1 MCLMPAYFA
10 MHELIRSYPN
20 EMENGPYKSIQEN
33 IITFMD
39 SFSRP
44 ARLLYSQVHQSIK
57 PVCGITP
64 PTAPGFRLDSTNLIL
79 TSIKGAMRYPDFL
92 TSAQVPLLCYVLGQL
107 RSTEL
112 TAGMLDSSTGKAK
125 TRSVGLELALV
136 DWIVDIMQVIESIDD
151 CRWVR
156 TMFEHLIS
164 VVITF
169 MLGST
174 IRFNEIVVKLNAKLT
189 DFVPCLRLFDI
200 LFPDAEDPA
209 RAIELQTLGCKK
221 QCRKHRSSEMSAE
234 PDVTLTPP
242 AESTASDTQT
252 GRASDRTLMSE
263 VCGRTGVTSPT
274 SEPEADGLIYSTD
287 EGSDEDVCLTSIL
300 PPVRHRSGTCCRRQ
314 TRWMHL
320 ATAPVCLWQHVLRK
334 SRTGHDH
341 LPRAMPPALRPI
353 EARISYRMRSLVE
366 AVENFGSGSPT
377 SPVASQLTWKE
388 LFIVLNAYS
397 TDNEAGQLIQHVID
411 MFWHGGE
418 DEVPDL
424 SPYAT
429 LWPKLF
435 DNGSVCLPYGLV
447 ARGKLHPLPNHLI
460 RTMSVHLRML
470 VLHLLLQK
478 LATLQFSEQLT
489 TPAVAETMCRI
500 LTCREVEP
508 SNISRILNLLPKL
521 QPICN
526 SGSGSGSDQGSN
538 PKETSGNLSA
548 CYLLS
553 TLLDTLGH
561 RLVDTFLPEVRVQ
574 CLVTFVTLLR
584 MWTALSSAET
594 EDPKL
599 CKETGKGQ
607 ELDELSSF
615 SDKLLVHVA
624 LGVSLSFCI
633 KMNDY
638 TELLKA
644 CYYSLDW
651 TICKVVRSLQTPD
664 CVIYGLCSA
673 ITLASL
679 AQAQAA
685 AAAAAAASSSTTT
698 ATTTSAA
705 TITTSTLAVASSAS
719 NMMPTGPNCSTF
731 VTASGIASQT
741 NAVRGSVVGQ
751 KQTPLGLV
759 PPSNNSSSVP
769 PPASD
774 IPTTSTAPLQ
784 HLSSGY
790 PFLMTEFVELNR
802 LTLFGLLQIYYAFDL
817 DEASAMKAFLVEQV
831 RTMCDRCGPSSLS
844 DLPRL
849 ISSRLPEFLVHTMR
863 QRASPNVSSLSG
875 APSGDCVDKR
885 ANLSILLSSVVREFT
900 QLTDGET
907 TWASIDCRGNLI
919 FCIILRLSVAN
930 VNARLRTLCDYVV
943 ACLSTTLSGD
953 DFMSQKCLSSLCDFC
968 VAWRVVPLDRF
979 LMFLLTHTSYQ
990 GTELD
995 IVNGILVYV
1004 FIHCAKLSEAIDC
1017 MQSLFPVSVVVD
1029 QCDYPSGRQSSEARS
1044 QLHPDPLS
1052 SRRWAECVSRLHE
1065 LIPDQGVTDLIVNTA
1080 TSDPCKTTMEYGDG
1094 RAFVYLPVLYG
1105 HLTLRLLPLVEAIL
1119 AQFLETNLPLVH
1131 LIPFCRAVVPL
1142 FRFHRRPINVCY
1154 VLLREH
1160 WHFVPPETENFL
1172 TRELQT
1178 SCPSKDGR
1186 LKWLVDR
1193 LRVQLIVYCVL
1204 CRQQELSTNLANSQR
1219 KRLPSDA
1226 TTTATA
1232 FVGLLTQTT
1241 WTELR
1246 NTFDACVQAY
1256 EAACGLHATDVANAE
1271 RELECRL
1278 YAWFKSR
1285 EICIDAQ
1292 FVPNLLE
1299 PILRSMRNYGLLGH
1313 PAAWRSWHLEES
1325 VNIQSAG
1332 LYAGAVEI
1340 MCSFFSPRE
1349 FVSALTEF
1357 LCALSNDSTL
1367 GGYMNV
1373 VGAFTAILPVAY
1385 RLALCQFAVTLFTD
1399 SVLTDPTTA
1408 EDWHG
1413 AAHSADAGYDDFMEP
1428 STVCARWRRSKRK
1441 NRHSRLLHCSTE
1453 ENLPKITLVA
1463 PPRIAVNFFR
1473 DFLPPQLPNSSNT
1486 GVAVDA
1492 ETPERLSRSKTLLK
1506 ASLWHAV
1513 WAHANATQL
1522 TSLPSFFAELI
1533 LPQLRNEAQLLMSFY
1548 LVAPLMGSL
1557 HTERPAKLIDLT
1569 AELYRAVQQVDSCL
1583 ASGLEPEH
1591 TGDGSVDN
1599 ALMDTV
1605 TANAPI
1611 PMVHVDTIADLLY
1624 HIKYMYVGN
1633 GVLEQVRPLLPKLRA
1648 NLRKR
1653 LKFILP
1659 PSESFIAQPPTQL
1672 EHVQS
1677 RAFPGEL
1684 VHAVYEGRIYRAAT
1698 KPPFSGEDF

>member
-1 MCLMPAYFA
+1 M
-10 MHELIRSYPN
+10 N
-20 EMENGPYKSIQEN
+20 
-33 IITFMD
+33 
-39 SFSRP
+39 
-44 ARLLYSQVHQSIK
+44 
-57 PVCGITP
+57 
-64 PTAPGFRLDSTNLIL
+64 
-79 TSIKGAMRYPDFL
+79 
-92 TSAQVPLLCYVLGQL
+92 
-107 RSTEL
+107 
-112 TAGMLDSSTGKAK
+112 
-125 TRSVGLELALV
+125 
-136 DWIVDIMQVIESIDD
+136 
-151 CRWVR
+151 CR
-156 TMFEHLIS
+156 
-164 VVITF
+164 
-169 MLGST
+169 
-174 IRFNEIVVKLNAKLT
+174 
-189 DFVPCLRLFDI
+189 
-200 LFPDAEDPA
+200 
-209 RAIELQTLGCKK
+209 
-221 QCRKHRSSEMSAE
+221 
-234 PDVTLTPP
+234 
-242 AESTASDTQT
+242 
-252 GRASDRTLMSE
+252 
-263 VCGRTGVTSPT
+263 
-274 SEPEADGLIYSTD
+274 
-287 EGSDEDVCLTSIL
+287 
-300 PPVRHRSGTCCRRQ
+300 TC
-314 TRWMHL
+314 H
-320 ATAPVCLWQHVLRK
+320 
-334 SRTGHDH
+334 
-341 LPRAMPPALRPI
+341 
-353 EARISYRMRSLVE
+353 
-366 AVENFGSGSPT
+366 
-377 SPVASQLTWKE
+377 
-388 LFIVLNAYS
+388 
-397 TDNEAGQLIQHVID
+397 
-411 MFWHGGE
+411 
-418 DEVPDL
+418 
-424 SPYAT
+424 PYAT

-435 DNGSVCLPYGLV
+435 DNGSVFLPYGLV
-447 ARGKLHPLPNHLI
+447 ARGKLNPLPNHLI

-521 QPICN
+521 QPTCY
-526 SGSGSGSDQGSN
+526 SGNGSGSDQVSN
-538 PKETSGNLSA
+538 LKETSANLSA

-584 MWTALSSAET
+584 MWTALSSTET
-594 EDPKL
+594 DDSKL
-599 CKETGKGQ
+599 CKETGIGQ
-607 ELDELSSF
+607 PATRSCANETCVELF
-615 SDKLLVHVA
+615 
-624 LGVSLSFCI
+624 
-633 KMNDY
+633 Y
-638 TELLKA
+638 TLE
-644 CYYSLDW
+644 W
-651 TICKVVRSLQTPD
+651 TISKVVRCLQTPD

-679 AQAQAA
+679 AQAQAQAAAA

-698 ATTTSAA
+698 ATITSAA
-705 TITTSTLAVASSAS
+705 TTTTTTLAVTSNAS
-719 NMMPTGPNCSTF
+719 NVIPAGPSCATF
-731 VTASGIASQT
+731 VTTGGIANQT

-751 KQTPLGLV
+751 RPTPLGLA
-759 PPSNNSSSVP
+759 PPSNNSSNNVP

-774 IPTTSTAPLQ
+774 ISTTSTASLQ

-817 DEASAMKAFLVEQV
+817 DEASAMKAFLVEQI

-863 QRASPNVSSLSG
+863 QRASPNLSSLSG
-875 APSGDCVDKR
+875 TPSGDCIDKR
-885 ANLSILLSSVVREFT
+885 ANLSILLSSVVRDVLLRYLAIHGT
-900 QLTDGET
+900 IPKSAINIIPCL
-907 TWASIDCRGNLI
+907 SI
-919 FCIILRLSVAN
+919 VN

-979 LMFLLTHTSYQ
+979 LMFL
-990 GTELD
+990 
-995 IVNGILVYV
+995 
-1004 FIHCAKLSEAIDC
+1004 
-1017 MQSLFPVSVVVD
+1017 VSVTVD
-1029 QCDYPSGRQSSEARS
+1029 QCDYPSGQQSSEVRS
-1044 QLHPDPLS
+1044 HLHPDPLS
-1052 SRRWAECVSRLHE
+1052 SRRWAECVGRLHE
-1065 LIPDQGVTDLIVNTA
+1065 LIPDQGVTDLTMNAA
-1080 TSDPCKTTMEYGDG
+1080 TSDSCKTTMDYADG
-1094 RAFVYLPVLYG
+1094 RAFVNLPVLYG
-1105 HLTLRLLPLVEAIL
+1105 HLTLRLLPLLEAIL

-1142 FRFHRRPINVCY
+1142 FRFHRRPVNVCY

-1193 LRVQLIVYCVL
+1193 LRVQLIIYCESY
-1204 CRQQELSTNLANSQR
+1204 RHQELSTNLANSH
-1219 KRLPSDA
+1219 P
-1226 TTTATA
+1226 
-1232 FVGLLTQTT
+1232 
-1241 WTELR
+1241 
-1246 NTFDACVQAY
+1246 
-1256 EAACGLHATDVANAE
+1256 TDVANAE
-1271 RELECRL
+1271 MKLECGLYVWFRL
-1278 YAWFKSR
+1278 R
-1285 EICIDAQ
+1285 ENCIDAQ

-1299 PILRSMRNYGLLGH
+1299 PILRSMTNYGLLGH

-1340 MCSFFSPRE
+1340 MCSFFSPTE

-1357 LCALSNDSTL
+1357 LCAISNDASL

-1373 VGAFTAILPVAY
+1373 VGAFTAILPAAY

-1399 SVLTDPTTA
+1399 PVLTDPTTA

-1413 AAHSADAGYDDFMEP
+1413 AADGTDAGYDDFMEP

-1441 NRHSRLLHCSTE
+1441 SRHSRLLHYSVE
-1453 ENLPKITLVA
+1453 ENPPKITSVA

-1473 DFLPPQLPNSSNT
+1473 DFLPPQLSNSSNT
-1486 GVAVDA
+1486 GVAADVP
-1492 ETPERLSRSKTLLK
+1492 TPERLSRSKSLLK

-1522 TSLPSFFAELI
+1522 TSLPGFFAELI
-1533 LPQLRNEAQLLMSFY
+1533 LPQLWNEAQLLMSFY

-1583 ASGLEPEH
+1583 ASGLDPEH
-1591 TGDGSVDN
+1591 TSDN
-1599 ALMDTV
+1599 AMDNGLMDTV
-1605 TANAPI
+1605 TASAPI

-1659 PSESFIAQPPTQL
+1659 PSESFMAQPPTQL

-1684 VHAVYEGRIYRAAT
+1684 VHAVYEGRVYRAAT

>member
-1 MCLMPAYFA
+1 
-10 MHELIRSYPN
+10 
-20 EMENGPYKSIQEN
+20 
-33 IITFMD
+33 
-39 SFSRP
+39 
-44 ARLLYSQVHQSIK
+44 
-57 PVCGITP
+57 
-64 PTAPGFRLDSTNLIL
+64 
-79 TSIKGAMRYPDFL
+79 
-92 TSAQVPLLCYVLGQL
+92 
-107 RSTEL
+107 
-112 TAGMLDSSTGKAK
+112 
-125 TRSVGLELALV
+125 
-136 DWIVDIMQVIESIDD
+136 
-151 CRWVR
+151 
-156 TMFEHLIS
+156 
-164 VVITF
+164 
-169 MLGST
+169 
-174 IRFNEIVVKLNAKLT
+174 
-189 DFVPCLRLFDI
+189 
-200 LFPDAEDPA
+200 
-209 RAIELQTLGCKK
+209 
-221 QCRKHRSSEMSAE
+221 
-234 PDVTLTPP
+234 
-242 AESTASDTQT
+242 
-252 GRASDRTLMSE
+252 
-263 VCGRTGVTSPT
+263 
-274 SEPEADGLIYSTD
+274 
-287 EGSDEDVCLTSIL
+287 
-300 PPVRHRSGTCCRRQ
+300 
-314 TRWMHL
+314 MHL

-366 AVENFGSGSPT
+366 AVENFGSGNPT

-447 ARGKLHPLPNHLI
+447 ARGKLNPLPNHLI

-521 QPICN
+521 QPICYSAN
-526 SGSGSGSDQGSN
+526 GSGSDQGPN
-538 PKETSGNLSA
+538 LKETSANLSA

-584 MWTALSSAET
+584 MWTALSSTET
-594 EDPKL
+594 EDSKL

-607 ELDELSSF
+607 PATRSCVGETCVELF
-615 SDKLLVHVA
+615 
-624 LGVSLSFCI
+624 
-633 KMNDY
+633 Y
-638 TELLKA
+638 TLE
-644 CYYSLDW
+644 W
-651 TICKVVRSLQTPD
+651 TISKVVRSLQTPD

-679 AQAQAA
+679 AQAQAQA
-685 AAAAAAASSSTTT
+685 AAATAAAAAASSSTTT
-698 ATTTSAA
+698 ATVTPAA
-705 TITTSTLAVASSAS
+705 TTTTTTLAVTSNAS
-719 NMMPTGPNCSTF
+719 NLMSAGPNCSTF
-731 VTASGIASQT
+731 VTASGIANQT

-751 KQTPLGLV
+751 RPTPLGLASA
-759 PPSNNSSSVP
+759 SNNSSNNVP

-774 IPTTSTAPLQ
+774 ISTTSTGSLQ

-817 DEASAMKAFLVEQV
+817 DEASAMKAFLVEQI

-863 QRASPNVSSLSG
+863 QRASPNLSSLSG
-875 APSGDCVDKR
+875 TPSGDYVDKR

-907 TWASIDCRGNLI
+907 TWATIDCRSNLI
-919 FCIILRLSVAN
+919 FCVLLRYLAIHGSIPKSAINIILSLSIVN

-1004 FIHCAKLSEAIDC
+1004 FIHCAKLSEAMDC
-1017 MQSLFPVSVVVD
+1017 MQSLFPVSVIVD
-1029 QCDYPSGRQSSEARS
+1029 QCDYPSGRQSSESRS
-1044 QLHPDPLS
+1044 PLHPDPLS
-1052 SRRWAECVSRLHE
+1052 SRRWAECVGRLHE
-1065 LIPDQGVTDLIVNTA
+1065 LIPDQGVTDLTVNAA
-1080 TSDPCKTTMEYGDG
+1080 TSDSCKTTMDYGDG
-1094 RAFVYLPVLYG
+1094 RAFVNLPVLYG
-1105 HLTLRLLPLVEAIL
+1105 HLTLRLLPLLEAIL

-1172 TRELQT
+1172 TRELQST
-1178 SCPSKDGR
+1178 CPSKDGR

-1204 CRQQELSTNLANSQR
+1204 CRHQELSTNLANSQR

-1226 TTTATA
+1226 TNTATA
-1232 FVGLLTQTT
+1232 FAGLLTQTT

-1246 NTFDACVQAY
+1246 TTFDACIQAY
-1256 EAACGLHATDVANAE
+1256 EAACGLYATDVANAE

-1285 EICIDAQ
+1285 EIRIDAQ

-1340 MCSFFSPRE
+1340 MCSFFSPTE
-1349 FVSALTEF
+1349 FVSALMEF
-1357 LCALSNDSTL
+1357 LAAVSNDAIL

-1373 VGAFTAILPVAY
+1373 VGAFTAILPAAY

-1399 SVLTDPTTA
+1399 PVLTDPTTA

-1413 AAHSADAGYDDFMEP
+1413 AADGTDAGYDDFMEP

-1441 NRHSRLLHCSTE
+1441 NRHSRLLHFSVE
-1453 ENLPKITLVA
+1453 ENPPKIPPIA

-1486 GVAVDA
+1486 GVAADV
-1492 ETPERLSRSKTLLK
+1492 PSPKRLSRSKTLLK

-1522 TSLPSFFAELI
+1522 TSLPGFFAELI

-1583 ASGLEPEH
+1583 ASGMDPEH
-1591 TGDGSVDN
+1591 TNDDSVDN

-1605 TANAPI
+1605 TAITPI

-1659 PSESFIAQPPTQL
+1659 PSESFITQPPTQL
-1672 EHVQS
+1672 ENVQS

-1684 VHAVYEGRIYRAAT
+1684 VHAVYEGRVYRAAT